1 MSLTNGEQ
9 NQNSTGSDRRRKE
22 HPPAL
27 VDAVRPA
34 LITTQ
39 NVDVVTPI
47 AIALRHA
54 VSDNFA
60 TQPAE
65 VIPH

>member
-1 MSLTNGEQ
+1 MTSEDQDQ
-9 NQNSTGSDRRRKE
+9 NCTRSDCRRKE
-22 HPPAL
+22 HPLAL

-39 NVDVVTPI
+39 KVDVVLAI
-47 AIALRHA
+47 AIALSDA
-54 VSDNFA
+54 VSDSFA

-65 VIPH
+65 VIPD